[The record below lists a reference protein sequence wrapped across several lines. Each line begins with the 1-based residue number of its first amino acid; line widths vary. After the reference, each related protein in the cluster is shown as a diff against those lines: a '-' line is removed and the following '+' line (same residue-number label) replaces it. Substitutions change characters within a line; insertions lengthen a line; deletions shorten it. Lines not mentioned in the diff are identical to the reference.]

1 MQAANVGTTGL
12 IHGSDLWVR
21 NLWSRKW
28 QPTPVFFPGKY
39 YVQRSLAGYSPWSHK
54 ELDTTEHACN
64 ESVFILDIVGI
75 VKDKISDLC
84 NPKRSFDNLKNN
96 VF

>member
-1 MQAANVGTTGL
+1 MQVITMK
-12 IHGSDLWVR
+12 HS
-21 NLWSRKW
+21 S
-28 QPTPVFFPGKY
+28 FY
-39 YVQRSLAGYSPWSHK
+39 SVQRSLAGYSPWSHK